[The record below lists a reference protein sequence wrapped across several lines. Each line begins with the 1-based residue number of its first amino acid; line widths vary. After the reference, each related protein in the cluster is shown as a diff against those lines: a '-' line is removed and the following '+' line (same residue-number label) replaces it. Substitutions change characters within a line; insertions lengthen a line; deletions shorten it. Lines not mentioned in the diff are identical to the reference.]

1 MLTLEQI
8 HHFEDTVKRAKCI
21 IIRPVDGMKA
31 PKEMRYHM
39 RVSGRQM
46 PTGQWV
52 VGLIF
57 GVEGE
62 SDWLKI
68 ADVTEDKLI
77 EAKRAYRSML
87 KELMHIK

>member
-8 HHFEDTVKRAKCI
+8 HHFEDVVKRAKLI
-21 IIRPVDGMKA
+21 ILRPIDGKQT
-31 PKEMRYHM
+31 ESEIRYHM

-46 PTGQWV
+46 PCGAWV

-57 GVEGE
+57 GKGRE

-68 ADVTEDKLI
+68 AEFPEEKMVEV
-77 EAKRAYRSML
+77 KREYRGML
-87 KELMHIK
+87 KQLMHVK